1 MSLRERSRSK
11 GFGLIEIMIALV
23 LGLVLVLGITQI
35 FASSRQTALVQDASA
50 TLQEDARY
58 VLTRMTQ
65 ELRMAGMFGCLS
77 LASGSISNVPAAFDN
92 PISWDGPNATLRI
105 ITSNAT
111 QAVAQSSNAD
121 WTLVT
126 DCRTGG
132 TVEVGAA
139 APAAGEMALPIR
151 QIAYRLNAA
160 DNILE
165 ISRSGGGF
173 EPLIGNVK
181 SFDIQFGVAA
191 SPGDAFVSG
200 NYVAPATVANP
211 AVIRSVRIAMVLED
225 ENQRTA
231 EQEYTVVAALRNR
244 LL

>member
-1 MSLRERSRSK
+1 MNLKNSNK

-23 LGLVLVLGITQI
+23 LGLVLVFGITQI

-58 VLTRMTQ
+58 VLTRITQ

-77 LASGSISNVPAAFDN
+77 LASGSVTNVPAAFDN
-92 PISWDGPNATLRI
+92 PISWDAPNTTLRV

-111 QAVAQSSNAD
+111 QAVAQTSNAD

-132 TVEVGAA
+132 DVVVGAA
-139 APAAGEMALPIR
+139 APGVGEIALPVR
-151 QIAYRLNAA
+151 QIEYQLDAA
-160 DNILE
+160 NNILQV
-165 ISRSGGGF
+165 RSGGAGAF
-173 EPLIGNVK
+173 EPLIGNVQ
-181 SFDIQFGVAA
+181 SFVIQFGVAA
-191 SPGDAFVSG
+191 NATDTYVTG
-200 NYVAPATVANP
+200 NYVAPASVGNP
-211 AVIRSVRIAMVLED
+211 ALIRSVRIAMVLED
-225 ENQRTA
+225 ANQRTA
-231 EQEYTVVAALRNR
+231 DQEYTVVAALRNR

>member
-1 MSLRERSRSK
+1 MRIKAHNK

-35 FASSRQTALVQDASA
+35 FASSRQTSMVQDASA
-50 TLQEDARY
+50 RLQEDARY

-77 LASGSISNVPAAFDN
+77 LASGSVTNVPVAFDN
-92 PISWDGPNATLRI
+92 PISWDAPNATLSI

-111 QAVAQSSNAD
+111 QAVSQTSNAD
-121 WTLVT
+121 WTLTT
-126 DCRTGG
+126 DCRSGG
-132 TVEVGAA
+132 NVVVGA
-139 APAAGEMALPIR
+139 APAAGQIALPIR
-151 QIAYRLNAA
+151 QIEYKLDAA
-160 DNILE
+160 EGVLQVRN
-165 ISRSGGGF
+165 SGAGAF

-181 SFDIQFGVAA
+181 SLDIQFGVAA
-191 SPGDAFVSG
+191 SAGDTYVSG
-200 NYVAPATVANP
+200 NYVAPATVGNP
-211 AVIRSVRIAMVLED
+211 ALIRSVRIAMVLED

-231 EQEYTVVAALRNR
+231 DQEYTVVAALRNR

>member
-1 MSLRERSRSK
+1 MSMRAQNR

-35 FASSRQTALVQDASA
+35 FASSRQTSLVQDASA

-65 ELRMAGMFGCLS
+65 DLRMAGMFGCLS
-77 LASGSISNVPAAFDN
+77 LASGSINNVPADFDN
-92 PISWDGPNATLRI
+92 PISWDAPSSTLRI

-111 QAVAQSSNAD
+111 QAVSQTSNAD

-132 TVEVGAA
+132 DVEIGVA
-139 APAAGEMALPIR
+139 APGAGEIALPIR
-151 QIAYRLNAA
+151 QIEYQLDAA
-160 DNILE
+160 ANVLLV
-165 ISRSGGGF
+165 RSGGAGAF
-173 EPLIGNVK
+173 EPLIGNVQ
-181 SFDIQFGVAA
+181 SLDIQFGVAA
-191 SPGDAFVSG
+191 SPGDTYVSG
-200 NYVAPATVANP
+200 NYVAPDSVANA

-225 ENQRTA
+225 DNQRTA
-231 EQEYTVVAALRNR
+231 DQEYTVVAALRNR

>member
-1 MSLRERSRSK
+1 MTIKAHNK

-77 LASGSISNVPAAFDN
+77 LASGSVTNVPVAFDN
-92 PISWDGPNATLRI
+92 PISWDAPNATLSI

-111 QAVAQSSNAD
+111 QAVGQTSNAD
-121 WTLVT
+121 WTLTT

-132 TVEVGAA
+132 NVVAGAA
-139 APAAGEMALPIR
+139 APAAGQIALPIR
-151 QIAYRLNAA
+151 QIEYKLDAA
-160 DNILE
+160 EGVLQVRN
-165 ISRSGGGF
+165 SGAGAF

-181 SFDIQFGVAA
+181 SLDIQFGVAA
-191 SPGDAFVSG
+191 SAGDTYVSG
-200 NYVAPATVANP
+200 NYVAPATVGNP
-211 AVIRSVRIAMVLED
+211 ALIRSVRIAMVLED

-231 EQEYTVVAALRNR
+231 DQEYTVVAALRNR

>member
-1 MSLRERSRSK
+1 MKFKNSSK

-77 LASGSISNVPAAFDN
+77 LASGSITNVPAAFDN
-92 PISWDGPNATLRI
+92 PIAWDGPNATLRI

-111 QAVAQSSNAD
+111 QAVGQSSNAD

-132 TVEVGAA
+132 SVEVGSAT
-139 APAAGEMALPIR
+139 PPAGEIALPIR
-151 QIAYRLNAA
+151 QIEYQLDAA
-160 DNILE
+160 ENVLQV
-165 ISRSGGGF
+165 RYGGGAGF

-181 SFDIQFGVAA
+181 SLDIQFGVAA
-191 SPGDAFVSG
+191 NAGDTYVTG
-200 NYVAPATVANP
+200 NYVAPGLVPNP
-211 AVIRSVRIAMVLED
+211 AVIRSVRIALVLED